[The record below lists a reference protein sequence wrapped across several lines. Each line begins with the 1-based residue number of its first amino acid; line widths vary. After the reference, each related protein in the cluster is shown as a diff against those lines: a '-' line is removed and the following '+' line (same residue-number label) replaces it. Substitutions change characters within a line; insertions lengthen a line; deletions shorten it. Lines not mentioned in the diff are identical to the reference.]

1 VFSAAPACGQVA
13 IEVALQS
20 DHRVRGFSISDE
32 EPVAAATLS
41 YDDPSGLYAG
51 GTVVGA
57 TREGEPGIVS
67 LQGNIGYAR
76 RISPDLSLDVGLS
89 RFEYFSSYGSARD
102 YHYTE
107 AYLGVATRNFAARV
121 RYSPDY
127 IRPGAETLYAEI
139 DGGMEVAENWLIS
152 AHVGALQYLEERP
165 GYQPQR
171 RYDWRLGVTRRIGA
185 FGVHLDLVGRLGRTR
200 PLPPGAS
207 RPGGDRTTLVASL
220 TRAF

>member
-1 VFSAAPACGQVA
+1 M
-13 IEVALQS
+13 ALQS

-32 EPVAAATLS
+32 EPVVAVTLG

-51 GTVVGA
+51 A
-57 TREGEPGIVS
+57 TAVEAIREGEPHVVS

-76 RISPDLSLDVGLS
+76 RISSDVSLDVGLS
-89 RFEYFSSYGSARD
+89 RFEYFSSYGSGRD

-107 AYLGVATRNFAARV
+107 AYVGIATRNLAARV

-127 IRPGAETLYAEI
+127 ITPGTETLYAEI
-139 DGGMEVAENWLIS
+139 DGGIEVAENWFIS

-165 GYQPQR
+165 GYLPQR
-171 RYDWRLGVTRRIGA
+171 RYDWRLGVTRRLGA

-200 PLPPGAS
+200 PLPPGAP